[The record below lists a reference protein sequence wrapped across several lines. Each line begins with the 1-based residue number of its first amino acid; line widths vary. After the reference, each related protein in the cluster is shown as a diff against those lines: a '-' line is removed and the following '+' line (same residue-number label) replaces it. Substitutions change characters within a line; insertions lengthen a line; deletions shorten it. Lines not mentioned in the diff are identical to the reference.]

1 MLKTRLV
8 MHAMVA
14 TTCLFLFQPPAL
26 KAGEHP
32 SEHPA
37 GEQSAVT
44 TETIA
49 GAIEKHVEESSKKDK
64 GYFIVKDKEENTKL
78 YLKLDRIHRE
88 RLSAIE
94 KDRYFACVDF
104 TNRDGKTYDIDF
116 FLKDTWKGLKVTE
129 TMVHKKEG
137 KARYTWEKNGDFWVK
152 KAVK

>member
-1 MLKTRLV
+1 MFKTRSSLF
-8 MHAMVA
+8 AAA
-14 TTCLFLFQPPAL
+14 TLACLFLSHPIVA
-26 KAGEHP
+26 KAEHP

-49 GAIEKHVEESSKKDK
+49 SAIEQHVKENRKKDN
-64 GYFIVKDKEENTKL
+64 GYFIVEDKEANKKL
-78 YLKLDRIHRE
+78 YLELDKIHRE
-88 RLSAIE
+88 RLSAID

-104 TNRDGKTYDIDF
+104 TNKDGKSYDIDF

-129 TMVHKKEG
+129 TIVHKKEG
-137 KARYTWEKNGDFWVK
+137 KVRYTWEKKGDFWVK